1 VAADDKQNA
10 KRNQRR
16 SGGERR
22 SRSGQPSEKA
32 AARTKNP
39 DDYYPTAGTV
49 VGKVVDDSENGL
61 ADVRVVLGPAG
72 GGGPLLLAET
82 DDDGDFTFRE
92 VNPGDNTVE
101 LAEVPTV
108 LDEKPWRPP
117 RGDDGSRR
125 VNVEAGKE
133 SSVDPPILL
142 ELALGGVTGFV
153 LDLDKEAGLAGASV
167 ALDPVGD
174 GFDVEFDT
182 TESDGRFRFDDVAP
196 GSYAVRL
203 QPVPD
208 GFQVSPPD
216 INHRPVV
223 VDADELEVVN
233 PFLLRPVP
241 ATGTINGSVRN
252 VDDAKPVAGIKIAL
266 EPVRGGDPT
275 LVESG
280 ADGTFTQAGLA
291 PVDYRVTLD
300 RVPAPAADGRFWQ
313 PRPPDKGER
322 NATVEPGQTEVVPT
336 ILLEPLPVAALVT
349 GRVVDVAK
357 GAGLQGV
364 QVILRATDA
373 GTAPRLAETAPDG
386 TFSFVG
392 VAAGT
397 YEVAPAQDPVPVDG
411 KPFEPVVADP
421 TAGRR
426 TVEVSEEEESKADAV
441 DAGTILLEPERHR
454 IFGKV
459 QTRPGGP
466 GAAFAKVRVF
476 DERGNLRA
484 TVEADRNGDYEF
496 RTDEPGRF
504 LIAAEGGDQRLQT
517 VELES
522 DEQVDLLVIGDAGDV
537 AAASTQDF
545 AAFPVLTES
554 VTPAQ
559 LPAAGAPPS
568 SIGQTVEAALREA
581 LGWRPKPNDPRSFN
595 AALLQSFDRREV
607 EGHTVSAWTPRTYAA
622 QVQADLGA
630 ITGAQASLYS
640 RAKVALDAA
649 LPLLDGLHPLDPAAD
664 PQDTEAIRSI
674 IRSELVELVTELGV
688 EGGPRISRVDDLL
701 DLLLGGTSASRA
713 TATDQAQVGGQL
725 GQLLDRFG
733 LVAERVETVDEEE
746 VLTNSLILVDYV
758 REIDTSWQQR
768 RGIFDPTSTQTPFLG
783 TQLVLLSRSL
793 AVTAESVTEV
803 GFTLDSVFLG
813 AAERLAIRL
822 TFSGD
827 PVEGSQ
833 LTDSKGA
840 VIFVPGDTPS
850 ILLEELLRWVERVAS
865 EEGPRLLQDGGK
877 DGAVALTPVLDRLR
891 MLVRGSLVTTGIG
904 PNQGLQPPDSVP
916 AGYATARVQRAL
928 SELAKYLDDSADLAR
943 RIQRSPLRRTTGL

>member
-1 VAADDKQNA
+1 
-10 KRNQRR
+10 
-16 SGGERR
+16 
-22 SRSGQPSEKA
+22 
-32 AARTKNP
+32 
-39 DDYYPTAGTV
+39 
-49 VGKVVDDSENGL
+49 
-61 ADVRVVLGPAG
+61 
-72 GGGPLLLAET
+72 
-82 DDDGDFTFRE
+82 
-92 VNPGDNTVE
+92 
-101 LAEVPTV
+101 
-108 LDEKPWRPP
+108 
-117 RGDDGSRR
+117 
-125 VNVEAGKE
+125 
-133 SSVDPPILL
+133 
-142 ELALGGVTGFV
+142 
-153 LDLDKEAGLAGASV
+153 
-167 ALDPVGD
+167 
-174 GFDVEFDT
+174 
-182 TESDGRFRFDDVAP
+182 
-196 GSYAVRL
+196 
-203 QPVPD
+203 
-208 GFQVSPPD
+208 
-216 INHRPVV
+216 
-223 VDADELEVVN
+223 
-233 PFLLRPVP
+233 
-241 ATGTINGSVRN
+241 
-252 VDDAKPVAGIKIAL
+252 
-266 EPVRGGDPT
+266 
-275 LVESG
+275 
-280 ADGTFTQAGLA
+280 
-291 PVDYRVTLD
+291 
-300 RVPAPAADGRFWQ
+300 
-313 PRPPDKGER
+313 
-322 NATVEPGQTEVVPT
+322 
-336 ILLEPLPVAALVT
+336 
-349 GRVVDVAK
+349 
-357 GAGLQGV
+357 
-364 QVILRATDA
+364 
-373 GTAPRLAETAPDG
+373 
-386 TFSFVG
+386 
-392 VAAGT
+392 
-397 YEVAPAQDPVPVDG
+397 
-411 KPFEPVVADP
+411 
-421 TAGRR
+421 
-426 TVEVSEEEESKADAV
+426 
-441 DAGTILLEPERHR
+441 
-454 IFGKV
+454 
-459 QTRPGGP
+459 
-466 GAAFAKVRVF
+466 
-476 DERGNLRA
+476 
-484 TVEADRNGDYEF
+484 
-496 RTDEPGRF
+496 
-504 LIAAEGGDQRLQT
+504 
-517 VELES
+517 
-522 DEQVDLLVIGDAGDV
+522 V